1 MRNCYISR
9 NYKTTRSGGGRAKTD
24 FEKIMEREGFHNL
37 GLRRTTHSNMVIDF
51 FLTLAGV
58 VKAVCTIR
66 KGDVLLLQYPMKK
79 YYEFVCNIAHRRG
92 AKVISLIHDLGSF
105 RRKKLTVER
114 EMRRLAHSDGLIVHN
129 KTMYQWLKDKRY
141 QGEMVI
147 IGIFDYLSPEP
158 INSVRQLPS
167 LPQDYS
173 LFFAGSLSTK
183 SNAYLYMMPPFLG
196 SHKLH
201 LYGSGFDHSLGTNN
215 VLVEEGFRN
224 DYDLMKCN
232 HGDFGLSWYGES
244 LSEGKGRI
252 GEYMAYNNP
261 HKVGLY
267 LRCHAPVI
275 LSKHAGL
282 APFVEENGV
291 GICIDSLEDIDKVL
305 NSITPE
311 EYNQMKENAKK
322 VSQRLADGYYFRTAF
337 AKITNQLQLS
347 R

>member
-9 NYKTTRSGGGRAKTD
+9 NYKTLRSGGGRAKTD
-24 FEKIMEREGFHNL
+24 FEKIMDHEGFHNL
-37 GLRRTTHSNMVIDF
+37 GLPRTTHSNMVIDF
-51 FLTLAGV
+51 FLTLTGV

-66 KGDVLLLQYPMKK
+66 RGDVLLLQYPMKK
-79 YYEFVCNIAHRRG
+79 YYEFVCDIAHRRG
-92 AKVISLIHDLGSF
+92 ATVVSLIHDLGSF

-114 EMRRLAHSDGLIVHN
+114 EMRRLAHSDALIVHN
-129 KTMYQWLKDKRY
+129 ATMYQWLKDKGY

-147 IGIFDYLSPEP
+147 IGIFDYLSPTP
-158 INSVRQLPS
+158 IQSERTLPTS
-167 LPQDYS
+167 SADYS

-183 SNAYLYMMPPFLG
+183 SNAYLYMMPPYLG
-196 SHKLH
+196 THKLH
-201 LYGSGFDHSLGTNN
+201 LYGNNFDRTQADGSLI
-215 VLVEEGFRN
+215 EEGFCN
-224 DYDLMKCN
+224 DYDLMRHN

-282 APFVEENGV
+282 APFVEENGI
-291 GICIDSLEDIDKVL
+291 GICIDSLEDIDQVL

-311 EYNQMKENAKK
+311 EYNRMKQNAVK
-322 VSQRLADGYYFRTAF
+322 VSERLNDGYYFRTAF
-337 AKITNQLQLS
+337 AKVINQLQLQ